1 MKITNCNIANNSF
14 TGVKW
19 HPVLDTEGV
28 QYYETLLFRLN
39 GEHFCVGYLGE
50 DDKWHMSDE
59 EGCCIKSINNVTH
72 WARINNP
79 Q

>member
-1 MKITNCNIANNSF
+1 MALASNTN
-14 TGVKW
+14 GV
-19 HPVLDTEGV
+19 H
-28 QYYETLLFRLN
+28 YYETLLFRLN

-59 EGCCIKSINNVTH
+59 EGCGIKSINNVTH

>member
-1 MKITNCNIANNSF
+1 MEITNCNIANNTF
-14 TGVKW
+14 TGVEW
-19 HPVLDTEGV
+19 HLASNTNGV
-28 QYYETLLFRLN
+28 QYYDTLLLCVN
-39 GEHFCVGYLGE
+39 GEHFCVDYLGE

-59 EGCCIKSINNVTH
+59 EGCGIKSINNVTH

>member
-1 MKITNCNIANNSF
+1 MKFTNCNIANNSF

-50 DDKWHMSDE
+50 DDKWYMSD
-59 EGCCIKSINNVTH
+59 
-72 WARINNP
+72 
-79 Q
+79 